1 VAAEVPREGGD
12 AALLRRTRLRLLAW
26 SGGLTLLILV
36 LLGAA
41 LYAAVSGSLAARGT
55 DLLAARADGLEQLLQ
70 RPGQIP
76 DRFVLGPG
84 FGGEASGTL
93 ALIVR
98 PDGVLVGPAELQAI
112 DGLPDPAGV
121 AAARAGS
128 VDVRQIEVSS
138 IPVRVY
144 SVSVTRADG
153 AYVVQV
159 LGERSSEVQLLST
172 LLSVLAFGGLAALL
186 LALAAGYVYAGRA
199 LIPVRS
205 SMDRRDAALR
215 RQREFTANA
224 SHELRTPL
232 TVIRASVSDLRRNRK
247 QPVEK
252 VGEALD
258 DIDAEVSHLTALV
271 DDLLLLARTDSG
283 ALALEHVPLDL
294 ADVAAEAAGPLTQVA
309 AQRGVQLEVDPRP
322 APMTGDPLR
331 LRQLVTILADN
342 AVAHSPTGTTVSVR
356 VRPDGQHAVLSVED
370 QGPGV
375 RDEDLPRIFERFWRA
390 DNAPAG
396 GTGLGLSIAA
406 WIVEAHGGAM
416 SAANRPEG
424 GARFEVRLPATA
436 AEAPSS

>member
-1 VAAEVPREGGD
+1 VAAEVPRDGGD

-41 LYAAVSGSLAARGT
+41 LYAAVSGSLASRGT
-55 DLLAARADGLEQLLQ
+55 DLLAARANGLVRLLQ
-70 RPGQIP
+70 RPGQVP

-84 FGGEASGTL
+84 FGGEASGTV

-98 PDGVLVGPAELQAI
+98 PDGTLVGPAELQDI
-112 DGLPDPAGV
+112 TGLPDPAGV
-121 AAARAGS
+121 AAARAGAT
-128 VDVRQIEVSS
+128 DVRQQEVSS
-138 IPVRVY
+138 IPVRIY
-144 SVSVTRADG
+144 SVVVTRPDG

-172 LLSVLAFGGLAALL
+172 LLSVLALGGLAALL

-199 LIPVRS
+199 LIPVRA

-232 TVIRASVSDLRRNRK
+232 TVIRASVADLRRNRK
-247 QPVEK
+247 EPVEK

-258 DIDAEVSHLTALV
+258 DINAEVSHLTALV
-271 DDLLLLARTDSG
+271 EDLLFLARTDSG
-283 ALALEHVPLDL
+283 ALVLERTPMDL
-294 ADVAAEAAGPLTQVA
+294 ADVAAEAAGTLAPVA
-309 AQRGVQLEVDPRP
+309 TQRGVRLEVDPRP
-322 APMTGDPLR
+322 TPVAGDALR

-342 AVAHSPTGTTVSVR
+342 ALAHSPAGTTVAVR
-356 VRPDGQHAVLSVED
+356 IRPEGPDAVLTVED
-370 QGPGV
+370 QGPGI
-375 RDEDLPRIFERFWRA
+375 RDEDLPRLFERFWRA

-406 WIVEAHGGAM
+406 WIVDAHGGAI
-416 SAANRPEG
+416 SAASRPEG
-424 GARFEVRLPATA
+424 GARFEVRLPTSIAGT
-436 AEAPSS
+436 PTS

>member
-1 VAAEVPREGGD
+1 MATEGPRDGGD

-26 SGGLTLLILV
+26 SGGLTLVILV

-41 LYAAVSGSLAARGT
+41 LYVAVSGSLAARGT
-55 DLLAARADGLEQLLQ
+55 DLLAARAAGLAQVLQ
-70 RPGQIP
+70 RPGQVP

-84 FGGEASGTL
+84 FGGESSGTL

-98 PDGVLVGPAELQAI
+98 PDGTLVGPAELQDI
-112 DGLPDPAGV
+112 TGLPDAAGV
-121 AAARAGS
+121 AAALTGS
-128 VDVRQIEVSS
+128 PDVRQLEVSS

-144 SVSVTRADG
+144 SVAVTRPDG

-199 LIPVRS
+199 LIPVRA

-232 TVIRASVSDLRRNRK
+232 TVIRASVADLRRNRK

-258 DIDAEVSHLTALV
+258 DIDAGVSDLTALV
-271 DDLLLLARTDSG
+271 EDLLLLARADSG
-283 ALALEHVPLDL
+283 APALERTPVDL
-294 ADVAAEAAGPLTQVA
+294 ADVAVEAVGTLTPVA
-309 AQRGVQLEVDPRP
+309 TQRGVRLEVDPRP
-322 APMTGDPLR
+322 APVAGDPLR

-342 AVAHSPTGTTVSVR
+342 ALAHSPDGTAVTVR
-356 VRPDGQHAVLSVED
+356 VRPEGPEAVLTVED
-370 QGPGV
+370 QGPGI

-390 DNAPAG
+390 DDAPAG

-406 WIVEAHGGAM
+406 WIVEAHGGAI
-416 SAANRPEG
+416 SAASRPEG
-424 GARFEVRLPATA
+424 GARFEVRLPTSA
-436 AEAPSS
+436 

>member
-1 VAAEVPREGGD
+1 VGWGIGCVVTEGPRDGGD

-26 SGGLTLLILV
+26 SGGLTLLILF

-55 DLLAARADGLEQLLQ
+55 DLLAARAGGLARLLQ

-84 FGGEASGTL
+84 FGGESSGTL

-98 PDGVLVGPAELQAI
+98 PNGSLVGPAELQSI
-112 DGLPDPAGV
+112 TGLPDPAGV

-128 VDVRQIEVSS
+128 IDVRQVEVSS

-144 SVSVTRADG
+144 SVAITRSDG

-199 LIPVRS
+199 LIPVRA

-232 TVIRASVSDLRRNRK
+232 TVIRASVADLRRNRK
-247 QPVEK
+247 QAVEK
-252 VGEALD
+252 VGEALG

-271 DDLLLLARTDSG
+271 EDLLLLARTDSG
-283 ALALEHVPLDL
+283 ALALERTSLDL
-294 ADVAAEAAGPLTQVA
+294 ADVAVEAVGPLAPVA
-309 AQRGVQLEVDPRP
+309 AQRGVRLEVDPRP
-322 APMTGDPLR
+322 APAAGDPLR

-342 AVAHSPTGTTVSVR
+342 ALAHSPTGTTVVVR
-356 VRPDGQHAVLSVED
+356 VRSEASNVVLTVED
-370 QGPGV
+370 
-375 RDEDLPRIFERFWRA
+375 
-390 DNAPAG
+390 
-396 GTGLGLSIAA
+396 
-406 WIVEAHGGAM
+406 
-416 SAANRPEG
+416 
-424 GARFEVRLPATA
+424 
-436 AEAPSS
+436 

>member
-1 VAAEVPREGGD
+1 VAAEVPRDGGD
-12 AALLRRTRLRLLAW
+12 ATLLRRTRLRLLAW
-26 SGGLTLLILV
+26 SGGLTLVILV
-36 LLGAA
+36 ALGTA
-41 LYAAVSGSLAARGT
+41 LYVAVSGSLAARGT
-55 DLLAARADGLEQLLQ
+55 DLLASRANGLVRLLQ

-76 DRFVLGPG
+76 AAFVLGPG
-84 FGGEASGTL
+84 FGGESSGTL

-98 PDGVLVGPAELQAI
+98 PDGTLMGPAELQDI
-112 DGLPDPAGV
+112 TGLPEPAGV

-128 VDVRQIEVSS
+128 PDVRQVEVSS

-144 SVSVTRADG
+144 SVAVTRPDG

-199 LIPVRS
+199 LIPVRA

-232 TVIRASVSDLRRNRK
+232 TVIRASVADLRRNRK

-258 DIDAEVSHLTALV
+258 DIDAGVSDLTALV
-271 DDLLLLARTDSG
+271 EDLLLLARTDSG
-283 ALALEHVPLDL
+283 APALERTPVDL
-294 ADVAAEAAGPLTQVA
+294 ADVAVEAVGTLTPVA
-309 AQRGVQLEVDPRP
+309 TQRGVRLEVDPRP
-322 APMTGDPLR
+322 APVAGDPLR

-342 AVAHSPTGTTVSVR
+342 ALAHSPDGTTVAVR
-356 VRPDGQHAVLSVED
+356 VRPEGPEAVLTVED
-370 QGPGV
+370 QGPGI

-406 WIVEAHGGAM
+406 WIVEAHGGAI

-424 GARFEVRLPATA
+424 GARFEVRLPTSA
-436 AEAPSS
+436 

>member
-1 VAAEVPREGGD
+1 L
-12 AALLRRTRLRLLAW
+12 LLRGTRLRLLAW

-55 DLLAARADGLEQLLQ
+55 DLLAARAVGLVHHLQ

-98 PDGVLVGPAELQAI
+98 PDGVLVGPAELQDI
-112 DGLPDPAGV
+112 EGLPDKAGV
-121 AAARAGS
+121 AAARGGS
-128 VDVRQIEVSS
+128 TDVRQVELSS
-138 IPVRVY
+138 APAPVPVRIY
-144 SVSVTRADG
+144 SVAIARSDG

-172 LLSVLAFGGLAALL
+172 LLSVLVVGGLAALL
-186 LALAAGYVYAGRA
+186 LALAAGWVYAGRA
-199 LIPVRS
+199 LIPVRA

-232 TVIRASVSDLRRNRK
+232 TVIRASVADLRRNRK

-271 DDLLLLARTDSG
+271 EDLLLLARTDSG
-283 ALALEHVPLDL
+283 ALALERSPVDL
-294 ADVAAEAAGPLTQVA
+294 ADVAAEAAGPLTPIA
-309 AQRGVQLEVDPRP
+309 LQRGVALEVDPRP
-322 APMTGDPLR
+322 APVVGDPLR

-342 AVAHSPTGTTVSVR
+342 AVAHSPVGSTVSVR
-356 VRPDGQHAVLSVED
+356 VRPEAPFAILTVED
-370 QGPGV
+370 QGPGI
-375 RDEDLPRIFERFWRA
+375 RDEDLPRLFERFWRA

-406 WIVEAHGGAM
+406 WIVESHGGAIT
-416 SAANRPEG
+416 AANRPEG
-424 GARFEVRLPATA
+424 GARFEVRLAMSMGASPI
-436 AEAPSS
+436 S

>member
-1 VAAEVPREGGD
+1 MAAELPRENGD

-41 LYAAVSGSLAARGT
+41 LYAAVSGSLASRGT
-55 DLLAARADGLEQLLQ
+55 DILAARASGLERLLQ
-70 RPGQIP
+70 LPGQIP

-98 PDGVLVGPAELQAI
+98 PDGGLVGPTELQSI
-112 DGLPDPAGV
+112 NGVPDPAGLS
-121 AAARAGS
+121 AARAGS
-128 VDVRQIEVSS
+128 VDVRQVEVSS

-144 SVSVTRADG
+144 SVAVTRPDG
-153 AYVVQV
+153 EYVVQV

-172 LLSVLAFGGLAALL
+172 LLTVLLFGGLAALL

-199 LIPVRS
+199 LIPVRA

-232 TVIRASVSDLRRNRK
+232 TVIRASVADLRRNRK

-271 DDLLLLARTDSG
+271 EDLLLLARTDSG
-283 ALALEHVPLDL
+283 ALALERVALDL
-294 ADVAAEAAGPLTQVA
+294 ADVAVEAAGPLTPVA
-309 AQRGVQLEVDPRP
+309 AERGVQLEVDPRP
-322 APMTGDPLR
+322 APVDADPVR
-331 LRQLVTILADN
+331 LRQLVTILTDN
-342 AVAHSPTGTTVSVR
+342 ALAHSPAGTTVTVR
-356 VRPDGQHAVLSVED
+356 VRPEGGQAVLTVDD

-375 RDEDLPRIFERFWRA
+375 REEDLPRLFERFWRA

-406 WIVEAHGGAM
+406 WIVAAHGGTI

-424 GARFEVRLPATA
+424 GARFEVRLPTA
-436 AEAPSS
+436 AGDSPAA

>member
-1 VAAEVPREGGD
+1 MAAELPRENGD

-41 LYAAVSGSLAARGT
+41 LYAAVSGSLASRGT
-55 DLLAARADGLEQLLQ
+55 DILAARASGLERLLQ
-70 RPGQIP
+70 LPGQIP

-98 PDGVLVGPAELQAI
+98 PDGGLVGPTELQSI
-112 DGLPDPAGV
+112 NGVPDPAGLS
-121 AAARAGS
+121 AARAGS
-128 VDVRQIEVSS
+128 VDVRQVEVSS

-144 SVSVTRADG
+144 SVAVTRPDG
-153 AYVVQV
+153 EYVVQV

-172 LLSVLAFGGLAALL
+172 LLTVLLFGGLAALL

-199 LIPVRS
+199 LIPVRA

-232 TVIRASVSDLRRNRK
+232 TVIRASVADLRRNRK

-271 DDLLLLARTDSG
+271 EDLLLLARTDSG
-283 ALALEHVPLDL
+283 ALALERVALDL
-294 ADVAAEAAGPLTQVA
+294 ADVAVEAAGPLTPVA
-309 AQRGVQLEVDPRP
+309 AERGVQLEVDPRP
-322 APMTGDPLR
+322 APVDADPVR
-331 LRQLVTILADN
+331 LRQLVTILTDN
-342 AVAHSPTGTTVSVR
+342 ALAHSPAGTTVTVR
-356 VRPDGQHAVLSVED
+356 VRPEGGQAVLTVDD
-370 QGPGV
+370 QGPGI
-375 RDEDLPRIFERFWRA
+375 REEDLPRLFERFWRA

-406 WIVEAHGGAM
+406 WIVAAHGGTI

-424 GARFEVRLPATA
+424 GARFEVRLPTA
-436 AEAPSS
+436 AGDSPAA

>member
-1 VAAEVPREGGD
+1 MAAEVPREGGD

-55 DLLAARADGLEQLLQ
+55 DLLAARADGLERLLA

-112 DGLPDPAGV
+112 DGLPDAAGV

-144 SVSVTRADG
+144 SASVTRADG

-232 TVIRASVSDLRRNRK
+232 TVIRASVADLRRNRK
-247 QPVEK
+247 QSVET
-252 VGEALD
+252 VGEALE
-258 DIDAEVSHLTALV
+258 DIDAEVSNLTALV
-271 DDLLLLARTDSG
+271 EDLLLLARTDSG

-294 ADVAAEAAGPLTQVA
+294 ADVAAEAAGPLTPVA

-322 APMTGDPLR
+322 APVTGDPLR

-342 AVAHSPTGTTVSVR
+342 ALAHSPTGTTVSVR

-424 GARFEVRLPATA
+424 GARFEVRLPATT
-436 AEAPSS
+436 AEAPTS

>member
-1 VAAEVPREGGD
+1 VATEGPRDGDD
-12 AALLRRTRLRLLAW
+12 AARLRRTRLRLLAW
-26 SGGLTLLILV
+26 SGGLTLVILV

-55 DLLAARADGLEQLLQ
+55 DLLAARAGGLAQVLR
-70 RPGQIP
+70 RPGQVP

-84 FGGEASGTL
+84 FGGESSGTL

-98 PDGVLVGPAELQAI
+98 PNGSLVGPAELQSI
-112 DGLPDPAGV
+112 TGLPDPAGV
-121 AAARAGS
+121 AAARAGLT
-128 VDVRQIEVSS
+128 DVRQVEVSS
-138 IPVRVY
+138 IPIRVY
-144 SVSVTRADG
+144 SVAVTRPDG
-153 AYVVQV
+153 SYVVQV

-199 LIPVRS
+199 LIPVRA

-232 TVIRASVSDLRRNRK
+232 TVIRASVADLRRNRK
-247 QPVEK
+247 QPVEM

-271 DDLLLLARTDSG
+271 EDLLLLARTDSG
-283 ALALEHVPLDL
+283 APALERTALDL
-294 ADVAAEAAGPLTQVA
+294 ADVAVEAVGPLTPVA
-309 AQRGVQLEVDPRP
+309 GQRGVRLEVDPRP
-322 APMTGDPLR
+322 APVDGDPLR

-342 AVAHSPTGTTVSVR
+342 ALAHSPTGTAVAVR
-356 VRPDGQHAVLSVED
+356 VRPEGPNAVLTVED
-370 QGPGV
+370 QGPGI

-406 WIVEAHGGAM
+406 WIVEAHGGAI

-424 GARFEVRLPATA
+424 GARFEVRLPAST
-436 AEAPSS
+436 

>member
-1 VAAEVPREGGD
+1 MATEGPRDGGD
-12 AALLRRTRLRLLAW
+12 VALLRRTRLRLLAW
-26 SGGLTLLILV
+26 SGGLTLVILV

-41 LYAAVSGSLAARGT
+41 LYVAVSGSLAARGT
-55 DLLAARADGLEQLLQ
+55 DLLAARAEGLARIL
-70 RPGQIP
+70 RGPGQIP

-84 FGGEASGTL
+84 FGGESSGTL

-98 PDGVLVGPAELQAI
+98 PNDTLVGPAELQDI
-112 DGLPDPAGV
+112 TGLPDAAGV
-121 AAARAGS
+121 AAARAGNT
-128 VDVRQIEVSS
+128 DVRQVEVSS

-144 SVSVTRADG
+144 SEAVTRPDG

-186 LALAAGYVYAGRA
+186 LALAAGYFYAGRA
-199 LIPVRS
+199 LIPVRAS
-205 SMDRRDAALR
+205 IDRRDAALR

-232 TVIRASVSDLRRNRK
+232 TVIRASVADLRRNRK

-258 DIDAEVSHLTALV
+258 DIDAGVSDLTALV
-271 DDLLLLARTDSG
+271 EDLLLLARTDSG
-283 ALALEHVPLDL
+283 ALVLERTPVDL
-294 ADVAAEAAGPLTQVA
+294 ADVAVEAVGTLTPVA
-309 AQRGVQLEVDPRP
+309 TQRGVRLEVDPRP
-322 APMTGDPLR
+322 TPVAGDPIR

-342 AVAHSPTGTTVSVR
+342 ALAHSPAGTAVAVR
-356 VRPDGQHAVLSVED
+356 VRPDGPNAMLTVED
-370 QGPGV
+370 QGPGI
-375 RDEDLPRIFERFWRA
+375 RAEDLPRIFERFWRA

-406 WIVEAHGGAM
+406 WIVEAHGGVIA
-416 SAANRPEG
+416 AANRPEG
-424 GARFEVRLPATA
+424 GARFEVRLPT
-436 AEAPSS
+436 ST

>member
-1 VAAEVPREGGD
+1 VAAELPRENGD
-12 AALLRRTRLRLLAW
+12 ATLLRRTRLRLLAW

-41 LYAAVSGSLAARGT
+41 LYAAVSGSLASRGT
-55 DLLAARADGLEQLLQ
+55 DILAARASGLERLLQ
-70 RPGQIP
+70 LPGQIP

-98 PDGVLVGPAELQAI
+98 PDGGLVGPTELQSI
-112 DGLPDPAGV
+112 NGVPDPAGLS
-121 AAARAGS
+121 AARAGS
-128 VDVRQIEVSS
+128 VDVRQVEVSS

-144 SVSVTRADG
+144 SVAVTRPDG
-153 AYVVQV
+153 EYVVQV

-172 LLSVLAFGGLAALL
+172 LLSVLAFGGLGALL

-232 TVIRASVSDLRRNRK
+232 TVIRASVADLRRNRK

-271 DDLLLLARTDSG
+271 EDLLLLARTDSG
-283 ALALEHVPLDL
+283 ALALERVALDL
-294 ADVAAEAAGPLTQVA
+294 ADVAVEAAGPLTPVA
-309 AQRGVQLEVDPRP
+309 AERGVQLEVDPRP
-322 APMTGDPLR
+322 APVDADPVR
-331 LRQLVTILADN
+331 LRQLVTILTDN
-342 AVAHSPTGTTVSVR
+342 ALAHSPAGTTVTVR
-356 VRPDGQHAVLSVED
+356 VRPEGGQAVLTVDD
-370 QGPGV
+370 QGPGI
-375 RDEDLPRIFERFWRA
+375 REEDLPRLFERFWRA

-406 WIVEAHGGAM
+406 WIVAAHGGTI

-424 GARFEVRLPATA
+424 GARFEVRLPTA
-436 AEAPSS
+436 AGDSPAA